1 LAQQLDGKNES
12 IFKKILQDTKTKK
25 AKVFLILKRGEGKKM
40 ANGST
45 VRWSTV
51 RW

>member
-1 LAQQLDGKNES
+1 MVKMKVFL
-12 IFKKILQDTKTKK
+12 KKYYRIPKLKK